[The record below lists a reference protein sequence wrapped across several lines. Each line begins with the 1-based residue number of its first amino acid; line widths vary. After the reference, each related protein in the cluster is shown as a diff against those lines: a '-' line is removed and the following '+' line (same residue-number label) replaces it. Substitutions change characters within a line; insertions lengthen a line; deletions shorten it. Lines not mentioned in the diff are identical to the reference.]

1 MEDLDPIDI
10 QRFMSE
16 FHDSEDEVRR
26 LIADLKQK
34 KNQVALILEKYP
46 KTRNSDF
53 LLTWTWLRLCPKVDV
68 PKLPYKTVRDL
79 CGALETVRRVRQKLN
94 EECRYLPTDPVVL
107 KKRRRKAEHMR
118 KATKRF

>member
-34 KNQVALILEKYP
+34 KNQVALILE
-46 KTRNSDF
+46 
-53 LLTWTWLRLCPKVDV
+53 WLRLCPKVDV